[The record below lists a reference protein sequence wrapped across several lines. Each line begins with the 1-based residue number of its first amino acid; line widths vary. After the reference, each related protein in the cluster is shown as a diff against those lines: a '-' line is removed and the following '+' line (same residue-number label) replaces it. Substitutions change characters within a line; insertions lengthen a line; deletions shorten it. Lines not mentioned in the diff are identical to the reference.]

1 MKLKR
6 SSGTK
11 PKALK
16 ASEKPTQKRA
26 KRKPVKPGPGRP
38 TAGRAKAIDQAI
50 LDEAYNLF
58 WSLGY
63 PDTQMEAVALAVGIS
78 KRTLYDRY
86 PNKVALLTAVLMQ
99 QTVIWAEHPAS
110 DFRSSSLDLPSRL
123 RQRAYIAVEYCCSG
137 EYERSLRLMRSCP
150 PIDEIRKMYYERGH
164 KRFAEIISHE
174 IMEVTPELS
183 QRPKAALTLAEMLM
197 SVLYGWWESHLGVRK
212 ITLKEAKAYADH
224 AVDVLL
230 SGRAAWTNIQG

>member
-1 MKLKR
+1 MIKQKR

-16 ASEKPTQKRA
+16 SSGKPTHKRA
-26 KRKPVKPGPGRP
+26 KRKQAKPGPGRP
-38 TAGRAKAIDQAI
+38 TAGRAEAIDQAI
-50 LDEAYNLF
+50 LAEAYNLF

-63 PDTQMEAVALAVGIS
+63 PDTQMEAVAAAVGIS

-86 PNKVALLTAVLMQ
+86 PNKIALLTAALTQ
-99 QTVIWAEHPAS
+99 QTVIWAEQPEL
-110 DFRSSSLDLPSRL
+110 DFRVSSLDLRTRL
-123 RQRAYIAVEYCCSG
+123 RQRAYIAIDFCYSG

-150 PIDEIRKMYYERGH
+150 PIDELRRMYYERGH
-164 KRFAEIISHE
+164 KRFAEVISHE

-183 QRPKAALTLAEMLM
+183 ERPKAALMLAEMLM
-197 SVLYGWWESHLGVRK
+197 SMLYGWWESHLGVRQ
-212 ITLKEAKAYADH
+212 ITLEEAKAYADH

-230 SGRAAWTNIQG
+230 GGRSAWANA